1 MLMKPK
7 FTLLFLIG
15 LPMASM
21 AQNTCATAA
30 SVTAGTYVVDAVNG
44 TDVPAVICA
53 DNGTGATAGEW
64 YTYTPT
70 DDYTVTLTTDLA
82 ATAGV
87 DTRFHVYS
95 GTCGALACVA
105 GDDDGGSGLTST
117 ATFNV
122 EVGNTYIIAFDNR
135 WSSSGFS
142 FQLTEGPYIPTIDPP
157 VTFSSVTFPT
167 ISGNYGLAVT
177 DMNGDYLDDIVT
189 VSGSSVQMLYQQT
202 NGTFITTDIPTSTTM
217 FQPTWSMAIGDIDKN
232 GFNDMLYGSG
242 NGVTFMKANSTGTG
256 YTEVSGNQYVFSQ
269 RSNFVDINNDGNLD
283 AFVCHDV
290 DPNVFYIND
299 GSGNLTFHQGG
310 MGDHPEGGNYGSVFI
325 DYDNDGDQD
334 LFIAKCRGGA
344 STAKINELHRNDGT
358 GFFTN
363 VSVAANMADPIQTWS
378 SAWND
383 YDNDGWMDA
392 LVGASSTDDG
402 PHKLMHNNGDGTF
415 SDVTAG
421 SGWDLNNSL
430 NIEHVTFDFDNDGF
444 ADVLGGG
451 NKIMFNNGNMTF
463 SPVQYSITNG
473 AVGDLNNDGF
483 LDVRSGNTV
492 YMNSGNENNWI
503 TINLQGIASNSNGI
517 GARIEIYGDWGKQ
530 IRDVR
535 SGEGFKYMHTLNAHF
550 GIGQATE
557 IDSIFIKWP
566 SGHIDNII
574 HPTINEPL
582 TVVEG
587 SSPLSLLSFD
597 GVKITLHPVPTNDVI
612 NIQNIDKLDV
622 STIRIF
628 NQMGAEVKTVN
639 QSQSKVAVSELES
652 GRYFLVIETKDGM
665 KYSESFIKL

>member
-1 MLMKPK
+1 MKPK